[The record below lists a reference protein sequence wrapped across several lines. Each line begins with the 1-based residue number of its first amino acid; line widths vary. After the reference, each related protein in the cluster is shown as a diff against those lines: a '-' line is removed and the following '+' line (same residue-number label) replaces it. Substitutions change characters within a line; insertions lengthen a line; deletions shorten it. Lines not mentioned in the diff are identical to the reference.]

1 MASETLTPSTAMIP
15 SSIRELIR
23 ERQSRQAANDA
34 ALGKDFSVADCLD
47 EIRLYSRE
55 ALHAAGHLN
64 HRRARRRL
72 LQIAERAIAAAETI
86 EAHAL

>member
-1 MASETLTPSTAMIP
+1 MISDTSP
-15 SSIRELIR
+15 QSAAAIPASIRDLIR
-23 ERQSRQAANDA
+23 ERQSRQAANDD
-34 ALGKDFSVADCLD
+34 ALSKDFSVADCLD